1 MEIKT
6 SCKFLLY
13 LYSMFKIR
21 KIPYILAKS
30 QIFHIFAT
38 DKYHRLGLVWIG
50 QREMWYVSMQ
60 CVSDLHYNLSY

>member
-21 KIPYILAKS
+21 KISHILAES

-38 DKYHRLGLVWIG
+38 DKYHRLGLDWI
-50 QREMWYVSMQ
+50 
-60 CVSDLHYNLSY
+60 

>member
-30 QIFHIFAT
+30 QIFPILCT
-38 DKYHRLGLVWIG
+38 IIITCLGLTG
-50 QREMWYVSMQ
+50 FDSERCGM
-60 CVSDLHYNLSY
+60 

>member
-30 QIFHIFAT
+30 QIFSIFVHNN
-38 DKYHRLGLVWIG
+38 YHMLGLDWI
-50 QREMWYVSMQ
+50 
-60 CVSDLHYNLSY
+60 

>member
-21 KIPYILAKS
+21 NIPYILAKS
-30 QIFHIFAT
+30 QIFPIFVHSNYHI
-38 DKYHRLGLVWIG
+38 LGLDWI
-50 QREMWYVSMQ
+50 
-60 CVSDLHYNLSY
+60 

>member
-30 QIFHIFAT
+30 QIFPIFVHNN
-38 DKYHRLGLVWIG
+38 YHMLGLDWI
-50 QREMWYVSMQ
+50 
-60 CVSDLHYNLSY
+60 